1 MFFIADGSALI
12 NAIYDYEGFNAG
24 EYGKTDKF
32 IPANDNR
39 KWALDVIAESLMST
53 IEGEEG
59 QPSENA
65 MVILMKV
72 VIHKMHFSQI
82 PTTPCTS
89 SWSTLQAKVLAM
101 LVLFVVLFITF
112 EAVLLKKKDPE
123 PWRHVFSIIYYGFGD
138 ANRYTYY
145 AKTEKIRQVFLS
157 KVRNQNGL
165 TVEEFHAMS
174 AKELVGLIQ
183 DPVLAK
189 FAIEPGKYSLG
200 TIGCLGQTN
209 QGMGAKVKAMW
220 TRKASFTFTGGIALI
235 LIGMMITNNQM
246 MILGLTLITFIVVN
260 SWVSGHGDIEVQRT
274 LSADNLYKGDD
285 LYVELLVTNRSNR
298 RTQLLDVYDNIP
310 HEMKLRSGLNQ
321 MRLNLRPGESAR
333 IRYVL
338 RCPLR
343 GHYSIGPVSLR
354 VRNTFNLGVEDMYVD
369 HHSDIVI
376 FPQIKEVE
384 EAFLRSRTPK
394 MYTGATTL
402 RTPGQ
407 GSEFYSLREYV
418 PGDPF
423 KNINWKAFART
434 GDLMVNEKC
443 RDAVTDLYIL
453 LDSRD
458 VARIGTVLKNP
469 LEMGTVSAASLAA
482 FFLKRRDSVALGI
495 YGDGLAYLP
504 PDTGD
509 KQYFKILSS
518 LAGVKPEGSMP
529 LQAVTNSLSGRFS
542 RGSPVF
548 VISSCEGDGTVPAA
562 VRDLVGRGHEVT
574 VLSPSS
580 IDFERLVS
588 RIPRMSYE
596 VLKLERQNR
605 LTTLAGSG
613 AQVIDWMPD
622 MDLSQ
627 AIMQVRGY

>member
-1 MFFIADGSALI
+1 
-12 NAIYDYEGFNAG
+12 
-24 EYGKTDKF
+24 
-32 IPANDNR
+32 
-39 KWALDVIAESLMST
+39 
-53 IEGEEG
+53 
-59 QPSENA
+59 
-65 MVILMKV
+65 
-72 VIHKMHFSQI
+72 
-82 PTTPCTS
+82 
-89 SWSTLQAKVLAM
+89 
-101 LVLFVVLFITF
+101 
-112 EAVLLKKKDPE
+112 
-123 PWRHVFSIIYYGFGD
+123 
-138 ANRYTYY
+138 
-145 AKTEKIRQVFLS
+145 
-157 KVRNQNGL
+157 
-165 TVEEFHAMS
+165 
-174 AKELVGLIQ
+174 
-183 DPVLAK
+183 
-189 FAIEPGKYSLG
+189 
-200 TIGCLGQTN
+200 
-209 QGMGAKVKAMW
+209 MW
-220 TRKASFTFTGGIALI
+220 TRKAAFTFTGGIALI

-246 MILGLTLITFIVVN
+246 MILGLALITFIVVN

-321 MRLNLRPGESAR
+321 MRLNLKPGESAR

-343 GHYSIGPVSLR
+343 GHYSLGPVSLR

-458 VARIGTVLKNP
+458 VSRIGTVLKNP

-482 FFLKRRDSVALGI
+482 FFLKRRDSVAL
-495 YGDGLAYLP
+495 
-504 PDTGD
+504 
-509 KQYFKILSS
+509 
-518 LAGVKPEGSMP
+518 SMP

-548 VISSCEGDGTVPAA
+548 IISSCEGDGTVPAA

-627 AIMQVRGY
+627 AILQVRGF